1 MRNLLGN
8 VGEKREG
15 APRSREG
22 EEEDVRE
29 ERKQRSVHVL
39 RQVIGDMRLVES
51 DEAI

>member
-1 MRNLLGN
+1 MRNILGN

-29 ERKQRSVHVL
+29 EREQRSVHVL
-39 RQVIGDMRLVES
+39 RQAIGDVRLVES
-51 DEAI
+51 SKAI